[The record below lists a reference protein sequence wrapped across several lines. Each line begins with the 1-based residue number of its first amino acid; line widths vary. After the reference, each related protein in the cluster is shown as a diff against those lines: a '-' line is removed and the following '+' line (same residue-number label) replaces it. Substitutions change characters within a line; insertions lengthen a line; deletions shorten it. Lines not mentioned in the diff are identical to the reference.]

1 MSTAARLGAFF
12 IAALTILAS
21 GIFIIGGRQYLF
33 SPTYRLSTKFGSVV
47 GLDSGADVRVGG
59 VHSGS
64 VRNVEL
70 PSKPTDK
77 ITVWMDLNRSSQ
89 NIIKQDSVA
98 TIETEG
104 LLGNEYIAISFGST
118 DGKNVADGDTIG
130 SEPPLEM
137 SALFKK
143 ANLILDS
150 SQAAL
155 TNVTVAT
162 ANLSSITNKIDRGE
176 GTIGALV
183 NDKTIY
189 SQLDQTTAGLRDTV
203 IKAQGGV
210 TDFQENM
217 EALKKNFL
225 LRGYF
230 KNRGYEN
237 TIDLTKNA
245 IATLPQA
252 EPIKTFTF
260 DAKQLFDK
268 VDTAKP
274 KNQKSLRVAGQFL
287 ADNEFGIAVIV
298 VSTSLAG
305 DTEKDLV
312 LTQARAMVVREYLV
326 ENFGFDDA
334 EVKTLGIGKK
344 NGTNEA
350 SWGTVD
356 ILIYPSQTVVPTGTQ
371 SSTDLR

>member
-1 MSTAARLGAFF
+1 MSRAARLGAFF

>member
-77 ITVWMDLNRSSQ
+77 ITVWMDLNSSSQ

>member
-1 MSTAARLGAFF
+1 MSRAARLGAFF
-12 IAALTILAS
+12 ITALTVLVS

-33 SPTYRLSTKFGSVV
+33 SSTYRLNTQFGSVV

-64 VRNVEL
+64 VRSVEL

-77 ITVWMDLNRSSQ
+77 ITVWMDLNQSTRK
-89 NIIKQDSVA
+89 IIKQDSVA

-104 LLGNEYIAISFGST
+104 LLGDEYVAISFGSAHGANVV
-118 DGKNVADGDTIG
+118 DGGTIG

-155 TNVTVAT
+155 TNVTVAA
-162 ANLSSITNKIDRGE
+162 ANLSSITTKIDKGQ

-183 NDKTIY
+183 NDKKIFT
-189 SQLDQTTAGLRDTV
+189 QLDQTTAGLRDTV

-217 EALKKNFL
+217 EALKKSFL

-237 TIDLTKNA
+237 SSDLVKYEISN
-245 IATLPQA
+245 LPQTR
-252 EPIKTFTF
+252 PLKTFTF

-274 KNQKSLRVAGQFL
+274 KNQKSLRAAGQYL
-287 ADNEFGIAVIV
+287 TDNEFGIAVIV
-298 VSTSLAG
+298 VSTSMAG

-326 ENFGFDDA
+326 QNFGFDDA

-344 NGTNEA
+344 NGTNA
-350 SWGTVD
+350 TSWGTVD
-356 ILIYPSQTVVPTGTQ
+356 ILIYPPETEVSTDTQ
-371 SSTDLR
+371 SITDRR